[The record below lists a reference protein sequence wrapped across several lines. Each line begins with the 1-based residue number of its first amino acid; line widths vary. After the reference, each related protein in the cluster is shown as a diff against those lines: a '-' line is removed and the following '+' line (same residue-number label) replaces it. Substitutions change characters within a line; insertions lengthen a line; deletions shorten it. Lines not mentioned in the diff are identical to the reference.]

1 MHRILIA
8 SSKGGCGK
16 TTLATNLAVAL
27 AHAGQQVCL
36 VDADP
41 QGSSRDWMSAR
52 GDLFPPVNGFHSAD
66 PGQAVSFGWSLRIP
80 AGTGALIVD
89 TPAGLRPNQL
99 GEFLRRV
106 DRVLVP
112 LLPSA
117 IDLRVSTGFLTDL
130 AGALPVRQGLVQV
143 ALVANRV
150 RARTVASR
158 ALPGFAADTP
168 FPLLGQVRDSQ
179 AFVLAGAL
187 GRGLFDYPGAAVA
200 AAREDFHPLLEWI
213 LGDAH
218 PTSPDTVEGS
228 EPLPGDPAGRGRR
241 PED

>member
-1 MHRILIA
+1 MQRILIA

-27 AHAGQQVCL
+27 AHAGGRVCL

-41 QGSSRDWMSAR
+41 QGSSRDWSLAR
-52 GDLFPPVNGFHSAD
+52 GDLAPAVACFHSAD
-66 PGQAVSFGWSLRIP
+66 PGQALSSGWTLRIP
-80 AGTGALIVD
+80 ADTDTLVVD

-106 DRVLVP
+106 DHVLVP

-117 IDLRVSTGFLTDL
+117 IDLRVASGFLADL
-130 AGALPVRQGLVQV
+130 ANALPVRQGAVRV
-143 ALVANRV
+143 GLVANRV
-150 RARTVASR
+150 KARTVAARS
-158 ALPGFAADTP
+158 LPGFAADTP
-168 FPLLGQVRDSQ
+168 FPLLGALRDSQ

-200 AAREDFHPLLEWI
+200 SYRDDFAPVLEW
-213 LGDAH
+213 LRGAA
-218 PTSPDTVEGS
+218 T
-228 EPLPGDPAGRGRR
+228 PAQQASLAASRLAT
-241 PED
+241 P